1 MGSITEIFDYD
12 CMDSDDEELPKE
24 RPIKKEKLKEPKVKK
39 LNIEENIGHND
50 KKSFENEKTNRE
62 KTLDILEEVE
72 NVYKNHSPQTNLSS
86 N

>member
-39 LNIEENIGHND
+39 LNIEEKNG